1 MYCIVS
7 WFETQEGAST
17 CPCCRKEVG
26 LLDNVPLVAEP
37 SLSESDSDSDSD
49 SEFEEEAEE
58 GAGAP
63 EEIVIRLSW
72 EQLEDGT
79 WNRVVKV
86 DASNTSDVTWHP
98 SDATPMPTS
107 LEYWIEK
114 NNHAAKIQ
122 AVWRGFHFRA
132 NLTTA
137 LMLLDLS
144 AL

>member
-26 LLDNVPLVAEP
+26 LLDNVPLIAEP
-37 SLSESDSDSDSD
+37 SVSESDSDSD
-49 SEFEEEAEE
+49 SEFEEEEE
-58 GAGAP
+58 AGAS
-63 EEIVIRLSW
+63 EEIVIRLTW

-86 DASNTSDVTWHP
+86 DASDVTWHP